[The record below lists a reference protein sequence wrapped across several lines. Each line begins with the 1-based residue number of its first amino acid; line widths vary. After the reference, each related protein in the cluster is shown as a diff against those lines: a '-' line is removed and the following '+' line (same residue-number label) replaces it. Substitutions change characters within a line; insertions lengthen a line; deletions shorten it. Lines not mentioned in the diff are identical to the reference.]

1 MKVTMNKKTL
11 DVTKIEEDQ
20 LEKINIMPELARIL
34 AREFLKDLE
43 RRGECEMC
51 GTYGEKL

>member
-11 DVTKIEEDQ
+11 DVKKIEEDQ

>member
-11 DVTKIEEDQ
+11 DVIKIEEEQ
-20 LEKINIMPELARIL
+20 SGKINIIPELARIL

-43 RRGECEMC
+43 ERS
-51 GTYGEKL
+51 KK